1 MKSRW
6 FRLKFEK
13 LNPQLKGIVLER
25 AETAL
30 RKAMKDAHRSVWVV
44 MSHIHNAIKQRHNE
58 QFYQDLVEE
67 VERVSEDLGVDIRT
81 QRIYT
86 LLLFCAKKAI
96 KI

>member
-6 FRLKFEK
+6 FRLKFET
-13 LNPQLKGIVLER
+13 LNPQLKRIVLER
-25 AETAL
+25 TETAL

-67 VERVSEDLGVDIRT
+67 VERVSEDQGVDSRA
-81 QRIYT
+81 QCMYT